1 MSDQSPALTVATV
14 SADGTPPKNRIGSAQ
29 GLWSAYQEAKMLSGR
44 QDVRFAE
51 MRGCYDGFPPVP
63 SQDLERQGLVDAPNI
78 NLKQMKAKIATY
90 VSTWV
95 DHNTGGDQW
104 YDVKFKPKYA
114 QSAAQWDDWNKK
126 GSTFFNEAI
135 KEWDAEGLCNA
146 SQYIYE
152 SIVRDNQMGLF
163 GIGIGY
169 FTDPKDWRWEAI
181 PTRRVLVP
189 EGTKLTLSN
198 CQAMFIERRISVT
211 ELYDYAREKDEEGA
225 KLETPW
231 NRKAILKALYSKT
244 AQRTGTGAGMLE
256 SYSEWENRIRNNE
269 SCLEYNFAQIEL
281 VDAYIQEFTTYRE
294 KDGITHYIIL
304 RDGITENDFL
314 YENDREYKSYQQIVV
329 VFADSTGP
337 EGEWHGVKGFGD
349 DIYDGCHFN
358 NLIFNALALGAQMTC
373 MPMFQAASEADR
385 QKLNQVVFSRLGIL
399 YPDLQISQFK
409 LAVDLAGGMGMLGE
423 SNRVMNQN
431 TRIFP
436 QQDEGMS
443 RRPKTATQTVID
455 QQDQTQFTSGQI
467 KLYRIT
473 GADRLG
479 YTMYYRLSRPATEYP
494 SAWPGG
500 KAAEQF
506 RQKCKDAGI
515 PAKCYSDPQS
525 VQASRTGGSGSMAID
540 VQKADAAMTV
550 ASPGQGQW
558 AARAEKLASLY
569 GRERVPEF
577 LQEEP
582 QMTQEDVV
590 VGLENAVLQ
599 DGKIIPAYPFQPPE
613 VHLGEPSMD
622 GRGHIAVAMAAQ
634 QAAAGFQE
642 DDNLMIQN
650 LEDAKQ
656 LNKVLEACFAHIGMH
671 ANFMAQV
678 PFYQQQVQAIGQFL
692 GQLQRF
698 HAQYGEDVA
707 KAMQAAQP
715 EGQMDP
721 ETLKAMKKAQTDAQ
735 AVMMK
740 TQADIEANWAK
751 TQAKIQQQQATA
763 ESRHQI
769 KEAQAAVDL
778 GIQAQQAAVSHQ
790 VELASTTAKRNAEL
804 AKEKTE

>member
-1 MSDQSPALTVATV
+1 MNESPSLTVATI
-14 SADGTPPKNRIGSAQ
+14 SAEGAPPKNRIGSAQ
-29 GLWSAYQEAKMLSGR
+29 GLWSAYQQAKMLSGR
-44 QDVRFAE
+44 QDVRFTE
-51 MRGCYDGFPPVP
+51 MRGCLDGFPPVP
-63 SQDLERQGLVDAPNI
+63 PQDLERQGLVDAPNI

-104 YDVKFKPKYA
+104 YDVRFKEKHARSA
-114 QSAAQWDDWNKK
+114 QELTDWNKK
-126 GSTFFNEAI
+126 GSAFFNEAI

-146 SQYIYE
+146 SQYIFE
-152 SIVRDNQMGLF
+152 SIVRDWQMGIF
-163 GIGIGY
+163 GIGVAY
-169 FTDPKDWRWEAI
+169 YTDPKDWRWEAI
-181 PTRRVLVP
+181 PTRKVLVP

-198 CQAMFIERRISVT
+198 CQAMFIERKMSVT
-211 ELYDYAREKDEEGA
+211 ELYDYAREKDEDGA

-231 NRKAILKALYSKT
+231 NRAAILKALYNKT
-244 AQRTGTGAGMLE
+244 KGTGPHGMTE

-304 RDGITENDFL
+304 RDGITEIDFL
-314 YENDREYKSYQQIVV
+314 YENDREYRSYQEIVV
-329 VFADSTGP
+329 VFCDNSGP
-337 EGEWHGVKGFGD
+337 EGDWHGVKGFGD

-358 NLIFNALALGAQMTC
+358 NLMFNALALGAQMTC
-373 MPMFQAASEADR
+373 MPMFQAQSEADR

-409 LAVDLAGGMGMLGE
+409 LAVDLNGGMGMLGE

-479 YTMYYRLSRPATEYP
+479 YTMYYRISRPASEYP
-494 SAWPGG
+494 EAWPGG
-500 KAAEQF
+500 KAAAQF
-506 RQKCKDAGI
+506 RKKCRDAGI
-515 PAKCYSDPQS
+515 PEKCFSDPQS

-550 ASPGQGQW
+550 ASPGQGQL
-558 AARAEKLASLY
+558 AARKEKIASLY
-569 GRERVPEF
+569 GRERVSEF
-577 LQEEP
+577 IQDEP
-582 QMTQEDVV
+582 QMTQEDVT

-599 DGKIIPAYPFQPPE
+599 DGKIVPAYPFQPPE
-613 VHLGEPSMD
+613 VHLGEPSVE
-622 GRGHIAVAMAAQ
+622 GKGHIAVAMAAQ
-634 QAAAGFQE
+634 QAAAAFQE
-642 DDNLMIQN
+642 DENLMVQN

-671 ANFMAQV
+671 AQFMAQV
-678 PFYQQQVQAIGQFL
+678 PIYQQQIQVLGQFL
-692 GQLQRF
+692 RQLQTF

-715 EGQMDP
+715 EGQQNP
-721 ETLKAMKKAQTDAQ
+721 EMMKVMMKAQADAQ
-735 AVMMK
+735 ALMVK
-740 TQADIEANWAK
+740 TQAEIQSNWAK
-751 TQAKIQQQQATA
+751 TQAKIQQQNATA

-769 KEAQAAVDL
+769 KEAQAVVDL
-778 GIQAQQAAVSHQ
+778 GIKAQGALVDQQVAV
-790 VELASTTAKRNAEL
+790 ASTTAKRNAEL